1 MSRDKFLGATAIIAV
16 IASIGGGVMAQT
28 GAQQDQRPANSS
40 ARAGQLALPPE
51 LEALDL
57 QNIESK
63 IRRGGFREIEG
74 RTGDG
79 TEIEARVD
87 NSGKLIGVEADD
99 GPLPQA
105 LIDSLLPQSI
115 RDNEVMKQFAV
126 IEEIGSRREMLG
138 VKGEDA
144 LGEDMFA
151 LFDQDGRLL
160 RFGRDDVDKR
170 PDGKR
175 MHREGRHWGSDHG
188 DGTREIH
195 KRRLAPGP
203 DRDNG
208 GPRRMPALEFES
220 SEVNKQLSDAGYGEF
235 GFLHMDGPRILLE
248 ATNPQG
254 EPVTLELDPKGEII
268 RETAR

>member
-1 MSRDKFLGATAIIAV
+1 MSRDKILGATAIIAV

-28 GAQQDQRPANSS
+28 GVQDDQRPSGS
-40 ARAGQLALPPE
+40 PAGTAQPALPPE
-51 LEALDL
+51 LEALKL
-57 QNIESK
+57 ENIESEIK
-63 IRRGGFREIEG
+63 RGGFREIEG

-79 TEIEARVD
+79 IEIEARVD

-105 LIDSLLPQSI
+105 LIESLLPQSI
-115 RDNEVMKQFAV
+115 RDNEVIGQFAV

-160 RFGRDDVDKR
+160 RFGRDDDDKR

-175 MHREGRHWGSDHG
+175 MHREGRHWGPDHG
-188 DGTREIH
+188 DGAREKH
-195 KRRLAPGP
+195 MRRMAPNP
-203 DRDNG
+203 DGNDA
-208 GPRRMPALEFES
+208 GPRRMPALEFEP
-220 SEVNKQLSDAGYGEF
+220 SEVNKQLSDAGYEKF
-235 GFLHMDGPRILLE
+235 GFLHIDGPRILLE

-254 EPVTLELDPKGEII
+254 ESVTLELDPKGEII